1 MLDKNT
7 AKKHNRTVSLLNLGY
22 ILTIRRIYSNWLL
35 ELVLFLGILLG
46 VTLLSSGVIFSN
58 VLAEAALRTTLTAA
72 TKEQANI
79 LVRVFNDLDEPNLTG
94 RTPRY
99 ENSVALVDQ
108 HVSSKLLPYI
118 SRMGRHL
125 QTSTFF
131 FAGHPHL
138 ELENDLR
145 PRGQIQHMTDL
156 KEPELTELI
165 SGRWPETLSSLSQTN
180 VQDPLEV
187 VIDQSGSHLLDLGIG
202 DSMEIFPASGLDNPV
217 RMNIKIVGMFRR
229 INTEDDIWYGR
240 EKDFSYKDKR
250 WTFIPLFTTELGITD
265 QIASSYPG
273 LYSNVT
279 WVYQLDRQ
287 NINANQV
294 PMIQSVIH
302 DIKFHLSSRLENSS
316 NTVKLNRV
324 LDTYSEQLLLARIP
338 ILLMIFLVCGI
349 LVYYLALAAN
359 LIVRTRSS
367 EIAVIKSRGATTTQ
381 IGILAMIEG
390 FLLAIPALIIGIFV
404 APVIGRSLGSLLF
417 NFEADSIPIMV
428 TPEAVI
434 IGTAGALLSVLVLTG
449 STIIGA
455 RHGIIEFRQA
465 GARPPH
471 APLIHRYYIDFLLL
485 GILLLIWLQIETG
498 GDFITTNITTG
509 EPRLDYT
516 LLLGPVI
523 GLLAFGLI
531 ILRIFPIAARLV
543 SGALERLGPAWLVQG
558 LRRIS
563 RDPILPGT
571 LVVLLTLATAL
582 GIIGSALSSTL
593 GQNQLDRSM
602 YEVGA
607 DLRIEHNGD
616 RFPTRT
622 FGLSDLSTQLPNTAG
637 SAEALRVTGHLLTR
651 GFNTGRISVLA
662 VDTDSFSQAAW
673 YRPDFVDGM
682 HLEELMSNIN
692 PVKLNTSPLLDPN
705 HGLKLPE
712 DATTLGAWVQP
723 GMSDPRL
730 GLSAR
735 VIDSNGTYLDISF
748 GTLENPG
755 WQLLQAPLYPD
766 NRNDIRGSTSSKNE
780 FPAHFGKSDQSDIRP
795 PLTLLSL
802 QITSLSGVEDP
813 GIIFF
818 DQLTTVGPFGDQ
830 TIANT
835 QDLSNWQVIEDFSA
849 PGLNALENNLTV
861 TRQGSSNSVAFS
873 WSASGIGTKGIRPG
887 PAEEAIPVII
897 SPSLSKDAAIG
908 IGDHLSL
915 GLSSYSIPIEV
926 SQIADYFPTLDPR
939 YQPFMVLDQSA
950 YIHYSNLHSSR
961 IIGGPNE
968 LWVRLDHLESPHPD
982 FKPAFDSKDLRI
994 KKMYSGEQVI
1004 KNRTEQPL
1012 NSAGWGGL
1020 LIIMF
1025 LALLLASCT
1034 GMILFAYVDTRERL
1048 TEYALLRTLGS
1059 SHSQVNAIVW
1069 FNLLLVIG
1077 IGALVGTLVGQ
1088 QIGILLLP
1096 ILEIS
1101 ENGLRVTPPMIFQIN
1116 WIILLLAYL
1125 LMGIVFIC
1133 SGLWLS
1139 WFTKKLEIQRVLR
1152 AGESG

>member
-1 MLDKNT
+1 MLDTNT
-7 AKKHNRTVSLLNLGY
+7 AKRHNGAISLLNLGY
-22 ILTIRRIYSNWLL
+22 VLTIRRIYSNWLL

-46 VTLLSSGVIFSN
+46 VTLLCSGVVFSN
-58 VLAEAALRTTLTAA
+58 VLAEAALRTTLTTA

-108 HVSSKLLPYI
+108 HVSTKLLPYI
-118 SRMGRHL
+118 SRMARHL

-156 KEPELTELI
+156 TEPGLTELI
-165 SGRWPETLSSLSQTN
+165 SGRWPENVSSLSQPN
-180 VQDPLEV
+180 LQNPLEV
-187 VIDQSGSHLLDLGIG
+187 VIDQKGSHLLELGIS
-202 DSMEIFPASGLDNPV
+202 DSMEIFPASGLDDPV
-217 RMNIKIVGMFRR
+217 SMNIEIVGMFRR
-229 INTEDDIWYGR
+229 INPQDDIWYGR

-287 NINANQV
+287 NIKASQV
-294 PMIQSVIH
+294 PMIQSVIR
-302 DIKFHLSSRLENSS
+302 DIKFHLSPRLENSS
-316 NTVKLNRV
+316 ATVKLNRV

-349 LVYYLALAAN
+349 LVYYLALAAS

-367 EIAVIKSRGATTTQ
+367 EIAVIKSRGATTSQ
-381 IGILAMIEG
+381 IGILALIEG
-390 FLLAIPALIIGIFV
+390 ILLAIPALIIGIFL

-417 NFEADSIPIMV
+417 NFQAESIPIMV
-428 TPEAVI
+428 TPETVI

-523 GLLAFGLI
+523 GLFAFGLI
-531 ILRIFPIAARLV
+531 ILRLFPIAARLIAGV
-543 SGALERLGPAWLVQG
+543 LEPLGSVWLVQG
-558 LRRIS
+558 LRRVS

-582 GIIGSALSSTL
+582 GIIGSAFSSTL
-593 GQNQLDRSM
+593 EQNQRDRAM
-602 YEVGA
+602 YEVGT

-616 RFPTRT
+616 RFPTGT
-622 FGLSDLSTQLPNTAG
+622 LGLSNLSTQLTNTAG

-651 GFNTGRISVLA
+651 SFNTGRISVLA
-662 VDTDSFSQAAW
+662 VDTDNFSQAAW
-673 YRPDFVDGM
+673 YRPDFANGI
-682 HLEELMSNIN
+682 HLKELMSNIN
-692 PVKLNTSPLLDPN
+692 PRKLNKSPLLDPS
-705 HGLKLPE
+705 HGLRLPK

-723 GMSDPRL
+723 GMSDARL
-730 GLSAR
+730 VLSAR
-735 VIDSNGTYLDISF
+735 LIDSNGTYLDVSF
-748 GTLENPG
+748 GNLENSG
-755 WQLLQAPLYPD
+755 WQQLKAPLYPEAERD
-766 NRNDIRGSTSSKNE
+766 NRRSTS
-780 FPAHFGKSDQSDIRP
+780 PSDKIIP

-802 QITSLSGVEDP
+802 QLTSLSGVDEP

-818 DQLTTVGPFGDQ
+818 DQITTTGPFGDE

-835 QDLSNWQVIEDFSA
+835 QDLTNWQVIEDFSA

-861 TRQGSSNSVAFS
+861 TREGSSNSVAFS
-873 WSASGIGTKGIRPG
+873 WSVSGIGTKGIRPG

-897 SPSLSKDAAIG
+897 SPSLSKDAGIG

-915 GLSSYSIPIEV
+915 GLSSYSIPIKV
-926 SQIADYFPTLDPR
+926 SQIANYFPTLDPR
-939 YQPFMVLDQSA
+939 DQPFIVLDQYA

-961 IIGGPNE
+961 ITGGPNE
-968 LWVRLDHLESPHPD
+968 LWVRLNHSESTYPD
-982 FKPAFDSKDLRI
+982 FKPVFDSKNLRI

-1004 KNRTEQPL
+1004 KTRTEQPL

-1034 GMILFAYVDTRERL
+1034 GIILFSYVDTRERL

-1059 SHSQVNAIVW
+1059 SHNQVNAIVW

-1077 IGALVGTLVGQ
+1077 IGGLIGTLVGQ

-1096 ILEIS
+1096 VLEIS

-1116 WIILLLAYL
+1116 WGILLLAYL